1 MVVIHVNE
9 KHNEKSALMEYGF
22 INASD
27 GERKQL
33 DEDTSSVSLRTHEE
47 VQNFLHGTGLE
58 GVSDD

>member
-1 MVVIHVNE
+1 
-9 KHNEKSALMEYGF
+9 MEYGF

-27 GERKQL
+27 EERKQL
-33 DEDTSSVSLRTHEE
+33 DEDSSSVSLRTHEE

>member
-1 MVVIHVNE
+1 VVHVNE

-27 GERKQL
+27 EERKQL

-47 VQNFLHGTGLE
+47 VQGFLHGTGLE
-58 GVSDD
+58 VVSDD